1 MVVTRSSWY
10 KAPWELSMHSGKIVI
25 MLPASTETLTLARF
39 FSTRLKPCKSIIVE
53 LIPSHNSVGQVSQ
66 DFFHLV
72 MKFLF
77 IQDQNLHKSE
87 IGTRYTSTVKVT
99 AVSKKE
105 KKKRRENL
113 LCLKCC
119 FLYNYWKAAHATHW
133 GVGRNTVTWWVG
145 GLTGD
150 QHSIDGNIQGIDV
163 A

>member
-10 KAPWELSMHSGKIVI
+10 KAPWELSMHSGKIVN

-105 KKKRRENL
+105 KEKKEEKTCSAWSAVFCITIGKL
-113 LCLKCC
+113 LMQP
-119 FLYNYWKAAHATHW
+119 TEGW
-133 GVGRNTVTWWVG
+133 GETRSHDGLVAWLGINT
-145 GLTGD
+145 
-150 QHSIDGNIQGIDV
+150 